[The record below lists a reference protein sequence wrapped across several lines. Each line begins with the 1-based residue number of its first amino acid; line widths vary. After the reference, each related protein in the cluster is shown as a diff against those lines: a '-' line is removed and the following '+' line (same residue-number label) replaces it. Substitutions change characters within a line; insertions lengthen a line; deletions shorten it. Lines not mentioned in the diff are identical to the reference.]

1 MSEAPGSMTTE
12 IWLSR
17 RHGQERSRQAL
28 AADRGTSGGR
38 GMALHV
44 DRLRAS
50 LAQPSGHRL
59 AQMDSGDT
67 GEETQ
72 ATHCKRLRQR
82 ARSRSSHDRATAGA
96 IDNSTRR
103 MAHYMDKILK
113 PGSYR
118 DPQERSEIRNQ
129 IREWQAG
136 R

>member
-44 DRLRAS
+44 DRLRA

-59 AQMDSGDT
+59 AQMDSGNT

-82 ARSRSSHDRATAGA
+82 ARSRSSHDRA
-96 IDNSTRR
+96 INSTRR
-103 MAHYMDKILK
+103 MAHYMDK
-113 PGSYR
+113 
-118 DPQERSEIRNQ
+118 
-129 IREWQAG
+129 
-136 R
+136 